1 MQLNSESHK
10 RIWLIGGTGESAKLA
25 KALLSVQLPLLI
37 SVTTENA
44 RSLYPISPLLQ
55 VWVGRFNL
63 SQINQFLAE
72 QNIIA
77 VLDASHPYAA
87 EISQNAI
94 AACSQKNI
102 PYLRFERPRCGL
114 GGRGAEG
121 QRGKLI
127 YLDSFERL
135 VTGEYLVGERVL
147 FTVGYKV
154 LPLFRDW
161 HERSTLFARVLPAT
175 TSIAAALTAG
185 FTQDKLFAMR
195 PPIPLNLERELWR
208 HWQISMVVTKASG
221 TPGGEDIKRQLA
233 AELGV
238 SLVIIEPPIITYPQV
253 TSDLGEAIAF
263 CQQHTGK
270 LA

>member
-1 MQLNSESHK
+1 MEWERETQDS
-10 RIWLIGGTGESAKLA
+10 IWLIGGTGESAKLA
-25 KALLSVQLPLLI
+25 MALLQVQLPLVI

-44 RSLYPISPLLQ
+44 RSLYPNSPLLQ

-63 SQINQFLAE
+63 SQIEQFLQE

-77 VLDASHPYAA
+77 VLDASHPYAV

-94 AACSQKNI
+94 AACQKQEI
-102 PYLRFERPRCGL
+102 PYLRFERPRWEQR
-114 GGRGAEG
+114 GRGAEG

-135 VTGEYLVGERVL
+135 VPGDYLVGQRVL
-147 FTVGYKV
+147 LTVGYKV

-161 HERSTLFARVLPAT
+161 HERASLFARVLPAT
-175 TSIAAALTAG
+175 TSIEAALAAG

-195 PPIPLNLERELWR
+195 PPIPINLERELWQ

-221 TPGGEDIKRQLA
+221 APGGEDIKRQLA
-233 AELGV
+233 AEL
-238 SLVIIEPPIITYPQV
+238 
-253 TSDLGEAIAF
+253 
-263 CQQHTGK
+263 
-270 LA
+270 

>member
-1 MQLNSESHK
+1 MQK

-25 KALLSVQLPLLI
+25 IALLQVGLPLVI
-37 SVTTENA
+37 SVTTESA
-44 RSLYPISPLLQ
+44 RSLYPNSPLLQ

-63 SQINQFLAE
+63 YQIEQFLTQ

-77 VLDASHPYAA
+77 VLDASHPYAV

-94 AACSQKNI
+94 AVCLQKNVH
-102 PYLRFERPRCGL
+102 YLRFERPRSEVGRWGDGEM
-114 GGRGAEG
+114 GGE
-121 QRGKLI
+121 LI

-135 VTGEYLVGERVL
+135 VCGDYLVGERVL

-161 HERSTLFARVLPAT
+161 HGRSTLFARVLPAT
-175 TSIAAALTAG
+175 TSIAAALSAG

-195 PPIPLNLERELWR
+195 PPIPINLERELWQ

-221 TPGGEDIKRQLA
+221 APGGEDIKRQLA

-238 SLVIIEPPIITYPQV
+238 NLVIIEPPIIPYPRV
-253 TSDLGEAIAF
+253 TNDLGEAIAF
-263 CQQHTGK
+263 CQQHFGTQNV
-270 LA
+270 